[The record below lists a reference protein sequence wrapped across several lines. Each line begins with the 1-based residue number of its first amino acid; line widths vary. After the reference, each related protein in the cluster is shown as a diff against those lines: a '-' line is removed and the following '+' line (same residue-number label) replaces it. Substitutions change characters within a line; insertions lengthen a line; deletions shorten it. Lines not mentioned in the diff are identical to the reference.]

1 MASFF
6 NFNFRLNRL
15 TISIICDNSSYMH
28 IILQILKE
36 QCTII
41 NGKLCLVSPQN
52 YSNIITTD
60 CYIKLPY
67 YTTTPSMQ
75 IYLHCD
81 LNVAG
86 KIS

>member
-1 MASFF
+1 M
-6 NFNFRLNRL
+6 
-15 TISIICDNSSYMH
+15 Y
-28 IILQILKE
+28 IILQILEE

-52 YSNIITTD
+52 LFKYTTD
-60 CYIKLPY
+60 CYVKLPY

-81 LNVAG
+81 LNVVG